1 MASRSSFA
9 MGVVAIA
16 GVALVL
22 AWSQGRAQ
30 GPSPDSKYAVVD
42 AEQVLDT
49 CQQTVDTKRLISE
62 RSERLQKQLE
72 SRRQAIH
79 TKQADFTAL
88 HPDSP
93 EAYKLQEELD
103 RLQIEFETVQ
113 KIEQGEMLRER
124 NLWVAEVYRQLMAT
138 IKQIAEAKG
147 LDMVLFQDSFDPK
160 NPTKTI
166 IERMGPRRVLYAR
179 QYLDLTDEVLR
190 VLNEAYAQR
199 GGAVNIK
206 IGL

>member
-9 MGVVAIA
+9 MGVVALA

-30 GPSPDSKYAVVD
+30 GPPPDSKYAVVD
-42 AEQVLDT
+42 VERVVDT
-49 CQQTVDTKRLISE
+49 CQQSVDTKRMISE
-62 RSERLQKQLE
+62 KGDRLQKQFE

-103 RLQIEFETVQ
+103 RLQVEFETVQ
-113 KIEQGEMLRER
+113 KIEQGELMRER
-124 NLWVAEVYRQLMAT
+124 NLWVAETYRQLMAT
-138 IKQIAEAKG
+138 IKQVAESRG
-147 LDMVLFQDSFDPK
+147 LDIVLFQDRFDPK
-160 NPTKTI
+160 NPPNKI

-179 QYLDLTDEVLR
+179 KYLDLTDEVLR
-190 VLNEAYAQR
+190 LMNEAYAQR
-199 GGAVNIK
+199 GGAANIK

>member
-1 MASRSSFA
+1 MASRSNFA
-9 MGVVAIA
+9 MGVVALA

-30 GPSPDSKYAVVD
+30 GPPPDSKYAVVD
-42 AEQVLDT
+42 AERVVDT
-49 CQQTVDTKRLISE
+49 CQQSVDTKRMISE
-62 RSERLQKQLE
+62 RGDRLQKQFE

-79 TKQADFTAL
+79 TKQADFTEL

-103 RLQIEFETVQ
+103 RLQVEFETVQ
-113 KIEQGEMLRER
+113 KIEQGELLRER
-124 NLWVAEVYRQLMAT
+124 NLGVAETYRQLMAT
-138 IKQIAEAKG
+138 IKQVAESRG
-147 LDMVLFQDSFDPK
+147 LDIVLFQDRFDPK
-160 NPTKTI
+160 NPPKKI

-179 QYLDLTDEVLR
+179 KYLDLTDEVLR
-190 VLNEAYAQR
+190 VMNEAYAQR
-199 GGAVNIK
+199 GGAANIK